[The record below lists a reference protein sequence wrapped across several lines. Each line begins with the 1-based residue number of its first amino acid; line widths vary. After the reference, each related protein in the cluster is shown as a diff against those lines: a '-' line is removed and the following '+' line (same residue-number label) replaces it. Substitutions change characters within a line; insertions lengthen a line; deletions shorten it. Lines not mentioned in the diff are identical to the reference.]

1 MSEADLVGIAEWLQ
15 CKSIYAQKKNVSG
28 NWEIGKSDVVR
39 DWGRRE
45 KSVPSVRLVTE
56 QAWSK
61 IDIANGQAARRSAED
76 GMASC
81 LCENEHVSTKPY
93 HQDKHRGN
101 STCSVRIP
109 KNYSSKTEIH
119 FRF

>member
-1 MSEADLVGIAEWLQ
+1 M
-15 CKSIYAQKKNVSG
+15 
-28 NWEIGKSDVVR
+28 VR

-45 KSVPSVRLVTE
+45 KSAPSVRLVTE
-56 QAWSK
+56 QAWSET
-61 IDIANGQAARRSAED
+61 DVANGQEARCSAEE

-81 LCENEHVSTKPY
+81 LWENECVSTKLY
-93 HQDKHRGN
+93 HQDKQRGN
-101 STCSVRIP
+101 STCLVRIP